1 MDTIHTTLCD
11 LWSKIFC
18 YIYYIVILL
27 ILKYVCNVNYYNDK
41 HYKFTINIDIEY
53 NIFKF
58 NINFNIDNQKLF
70 LFIHNSTIYLYKKK
84 QYYYLKKKYYT

>member
-1 MDTIHTTLCD
+1 MV
-11 LWSKIFC
+11 KN
-18 YIYYIVILL
+18 ILL
-27 ILKYVCNVNYYNDK
+27 YLLYCDTTNFKYVCNVNYYNDK

-84 QYYYLKKKYYT
+84 QYYYLKKKILCT